1 MFPSGV
7 WSCIIQSLQPRA
19 APLPAWQLRFE
30 AKTEEIDCN
39 FFVISTVRPAD
50 DHFLLTRN
58 DALDTVEE
66 IIDYIDEKI
75 PCPNILNDNNFAET
89 VARDFFSKF
98 CFFIKVRLDLKRAEF
113 QSNKSQQ

>member
-1 MFPSGV
+1 MACST
-7 WSCIIQSLQPRA
+7 SLSSQQST
-19 APLPAWQLRFE
+19 W
-30 AKTEEIDCN
+30 
-39 FFVISTVRPAD
+39 D

-75 PCPNILNDNNFAET
+75 PCPNIQNDNIIAET

-98 CFFIKVRLDLKRAEF
+98 CFFIKVRLELKQRAEF
-113 QSNKSQQ
+113 QSNKIQQ

>member
-1 MFPSGV
+1 MACSTSLSSHQPS
-7 WSCIIQSLQPRA
+7 
-19 APLPAWQLRFE
+19 
-30 AKTEEIDCN
+30 
-39 FFVISTVRPAD
+39 RPQD

-75 PCPNILNDNNFAET
+75 PCPNIQNDNIIAET

-98 CFFIKVRLDLKRAEF
+98 CFFIKVRERILKT
-113 QSNKSQQ
+113 S